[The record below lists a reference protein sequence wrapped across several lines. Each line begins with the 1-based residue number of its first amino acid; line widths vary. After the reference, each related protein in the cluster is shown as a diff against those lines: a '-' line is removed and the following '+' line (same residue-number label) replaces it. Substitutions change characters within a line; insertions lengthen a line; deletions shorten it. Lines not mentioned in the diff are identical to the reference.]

1 MRSLLGENGRPLRFP
16 RIFIKKQT
24 RWSNDKTIIELG
36 YRKISWFVSVSQINY
51 LPQPS
56 ASANTWSVRH
66 KQITIFCST
75 SSNNCYFLF
84 LKPRLGDFLSTRLC
98 AYKLYLLEILYWNH
112 TMLIH
117 YLMHGSKCEFGLPTR
132 VDEEDK
138 CLIVKYIFDPHWA
151 KNTIIN
157 YFHYDNDQCAFY
169 FTFLWYIFFGVPV
182 SCDLR

>member
-1 MRSLLGENGRPLRFP
+1 MRNAVQLFSCNYILHMRKGNRAFISSCDRSWGENGRPLRFP

-66 KQITIFCST
+66 RQITIFCST

-117 YLMHGSKCEFGLPTR
+117 YLMAQNVSLG
-132 VDEEDK
+132 
-138 CLIVKYIFDPHWA
+138 CLQEWMKKISV
-151 KNTIIN
+151 
-157 YFHYDNDQCAFY
+157 
-169 FTFLWYIFFGVPV
+169 
-182 SCDLR
+182 

>member
-1 MRSLLGENGRPLRFP
+1 MCNAVQLFSCNYILHMRKGNRAFISSCDRSWVKMADRFGSRGYSL
-16 RIFIKKQT
+16 KKQT

-66 KQITIFCST
+66 RQITIFCST

-112 TMLIH
+112 TMLTH
-117 YLMHGSKCEFGLPTR
+117 HLMAQNVSLG
-132 VDEEDK
+132 
-138 CLIVKYIFDPHWA
+138 CLQEWMKKISV
-151 KNTIIN
+151 
-157 YFHYDNDQCAFY
+157 
-169 FTFLWYIFFGVPV
+169 
-182 SCDLR
+182 